1 MYTTILFDLDGTL
14 MDTSPGIFSTVNHTM
29 EVLGFSHLPP
39 MQLRKFVGPPLAAC
53 FRIACGLE
61 ESIIP
66 QACQVYRDKYGEC
79 GMYNATIYPGIED
92 VLRTLKGKGCYLGV
106 ATLKYEQLAM
116 QILNHFGLSNYMD
129 VVVGSDKEG
138 ILSKADII
146 TTALKRLGVT
156 DLDSVAMVGDTPHDQ
171 DGASSVGV
179 SFLGVDYGFGFSKGH
194 PLPKE
199 QGIIGMASNSTDLLH
214 MLTGN

>member
-1 MYTTILFDLDGTL
+1 

-29 EVLGFSHLPP
+29 EVLGFSHLPA

-53 FRIACGLE
+53 FRIVCGLE
-61 ESIIP
+61 EVIVP
-66 QACQVYRDKYGEC
+66 QACQVYRDKYGEG
-79 GMYNATIYPGIED
+79 GMYNAAIYPGIKD
-92 VLRTLKGKGCYLGV
+92 VLRTLKGKGYHLGV
-106 ATLKYEQLAM
+106 ATLKYEQIAA
-116 QILNHFGLSNYMD
+116 QILDHFGLLSYMD

-146 TTALKRLGVT
+146 TIALKRLGVT
-156 DLDSVAMVGDTPHDQ
+156 DLNSVVMVGDTPHDQ

-194 PLPKE
+194 PLPE
-199 QGIIGMASNSTDLLH
+199 EHGIIGMASNSADILR
-214 MLTGN
+214 MLTTD